1 MIFNL
6 LLFAF
11 LCDILNIYLKE
22 NCMAEEKINYMSM
35 VVARKNNNT
44 DNRGNGVGKKFDT
57 TDLVSL
63 LSMDELEETFET
75 DTERR
80 KSNTDFALLNFAWQM
95 SNYKAENSK
104 FTGVF
109 WSRSACDRGYVR
121 SVIRDGSYPYGVSYP
136 TLGAVPALSL
146 NLQSLISARSASAKK
161 IFETKRTVS
170 GKEKHFLKIG
180 EYPKTKASEELQQTL
195 ENLFNSGA
203 LQAGLTCTG
212 RLFVSNGQKEYQ
224 KDFLS
229 KQNPEFEYNGKKYVR
244 TIAWQC
250 DDHKF
255 TWQYDNHKFADG
267 SAVPETGTPVW
278 VEVEPVTFEIS
289 NWDRLPKSVNPK
301 GKRFGADK
309 TIDLVAEE
317 AVLSGLPFYPDDDHK
332 NCSMWQNSLQ
342 RCFLNSAKSEEL
354 DGNPDF
360 ESEYKWDF
368 SKSGFLYQALDL
380 TREPTREYVI
390 PEYEKEIADHAFA
403 GCVGIE
409 KIVVH
414 EGVKKVGKDAFAGCN
429 FKFVYKLKG
438 QTSTILSQELPKE
451 EVESLVELGKLTK
464 AFKDFDY
471 GLVLGN
477 SNLESLSKLTD
488 SLNKNKISLP
498 YVFVKQLIDNGMLGS
513 FQDSCDVR
521 FLKSEDGVDLCKN
534 EKYASLTMEEK
545 FDYYKFML
553 ALGCFSKDKVLDK
566 NGKETQVLLAQKATS
581 AFSQILKSG
590 MLKVGDFHG
599 LFDSLPLE
607 TKPNQDFLK
616 FISQVGDKKKFSN
629 LELLLNLNKSHPGMF
644 VKVMT
649 NFDRAKSFR
658 TTLNEQ
664 GKPTTLSW
672 EDALKKFY
680 ASEKYVGVTSE
691 TQDIAEVFG
700 GKGLQQ
706 SVFEKGVALR
716 QKAKAK
722 GVGEHIL
729 GKPLREM
736 TILESIEQIKS
747 ETEIILTDS
756 KTLLDELYA
765 KQFTFEMLS
774 KRDPR
779 NAIMGLYASCCGT
792 ITSSYYGRHIAEAS
806 VTSKDVQNLVVRDS
820 KGEII
825 AKGTMYV
832 NSQQGYAVFN
842 DFELNQ
848 KYREYENDSGR
859 YAVSTDAQKH
869 KEHERD
875 LIFDAIM
882 RGTKAFVKE
891 WDAQHPD
898 NPIQQVNV
906 GMGYNR
912 LKAQCERFK
921 KATRNLSVPSEYS
934 FEDAKS
940 EQHVLY
946 DRKEELKKGGIGR

>member
-1 MIFNL
+1 MKRVSSSCY
-6 LLFAF
+6 LLFYM
-11 LCDILNIYLKE
+11 IYLIHILRRKH
-22 NCMAEEKINYMSM
+22 MAKEKINYMSM
-35 VVARKNNNT
+35 AVARKNTNT
-44 DNRGNGVGKKFDT
+44 DNRGNGVGTKFDT

-80 KSNTDFALLNFAWQM
+80 KSNTDFALLNFAWQ
-95 SNYKAENSK
+95 SSDYKAENGK
-104 FTGVF
+104 LTGVF
-109 WSRSACDRGYVR
+109 WSRSAHDGFDVR
-121 SVIRDGSYPYGVSYP
+121 TVDYDGSRTSRTVSHHHLGV
-136 TLGAVPALSL
+136 VPALSL

-161 IFETKRTVS
+161 IFETKRTDS

-180 EYPKTKASEELQQTL
+180 EYPKTKASEELQRTL
-195 ENLFNSGA
+195 ENLFNGGA

-212 RLFVSNGQKEYQ
+212 RLFTTNGQKEYQ
-224 KDFLS
+224 RDFLS

-244 TIAWQC
+244 TIAWQ
-250 DDHKF
+250 DG
-255 TWQYDNHKFADG
+255 NRKFADG

-278 VEVEPVTFEIS
+278 VEVEPVTFEIL

-317 AVLSGLPFYPDDDHK
+317 AVLSGLPFYPDYNYN

-390 PEYEKEIADHAFA
+390 PAYEKEIADHAFA

-409 KIVVH
+409 KIVIH
-414 EGVKKVGKDAFAGCN
+414 GGVKVGKDAFAGCN
-429 FKFVYKLKG
+429 FKFAYKLKG

-471 GLVLGN
+471 GLVLRN
-477 SNLESLSKLTD
+477 FNLERLSKLTD

-498 YVFVKQLIDNGMLGS
+498 HVFVKQLINNGMLGS

-521 FLKSEDGVDLCKN
+521 FLKSEDGVDLCRN

-599 LFDSLPLE
+599 LFDSLSLE

-649 NFDRAKSFR
+649 NFDRAKTFR

-672 EDALKKFY
+672 EDAFKKFY

-747 ETEIILTDS
+747 ETESILTDS

-774 KRDPR
+774 KHDPR
-779 NAIMGLYASCCGT
+779 NAIMGLYTSCCGT
-792 ITSSYYGRHIAEAS
+792 ITSSYYGRRIAEAS
-806 VTSKDVQNLVVRDS
+806 VTAEDVQNLVVSDS

-921 KATRNLSVPSEYS
+921 KATQNLSVPSEYS

-946 DRKEELKKGGIGR
+946 DRKKELKKGGIER